1 MGVRVKKSRELIT
14 QRVGFHYFPDT
25 AHYTKKDLATWLPIL
40 KQLKASWLVLISE
53 ANRAIPEHF
62 IAGLMAAG
70 ITPLIQ
76 FPLSLPNCP
85 SAAEMKAL
93 LSAYSRWGIKYV
105 ILFDRPNDL
114 ASWTAAGWVQQDLIE
129 RFVDRFLPLATLAV
143 QTGLTPVFPP
153 LQPGGSYWD
162 LTFLK
167 QSLQSI
173 KRRGNL
179 DLIKKMGLSAFAYTF
194 NHELE
199 YGTGGP
205 EVWKGAVP
213 YAQNP
218 GIEDQRGFRNYEW
231 LQSIVRTFIS
241 KDLPVFLLGA
251 GNKEQG
257 VPYSPETHA
266 GVCLNIFERLKGLTP
281 ANAIPAY
288 VKSCNFSFLSVAE
301 DSPDSACA
309 WFKSQDDHLPIVD
322 FLLAR
327 PEEEVAAA
335 ATVIQPETISG
346 NVTDMHEPI
355 ISKPENTH
363 PIEHYL
369 LLPVYEWGIADF
381 HLEVTRPF
389 IQKYQPT
396 IGFSAADAALARK
409 VTVIGGEQTFSD
421 AVLNGLRAS
430 GSNVV
435 RISGDGTSIATQLAE
450 R

>member
-1 MGVRVKKSRELIT
+1 MGVRLKKSRELIT

-25 AHYTKKDLATWLPIL
+25 AHYTKKDLSTWLPIL

-70 ITPLIQ
+70 ITPLIH
-76 FPLSLPNCP
+76 FPLSLPNSQ
-85 SAAEMKAL
+85 SAADMKAL
-93 LSAYSRWGIKYV
+93 LSAYARWGIKYV

-114 ASWTAAGWVQQDLIE
+114 TSWTAAGWVQQDLIE
-129 RFVDRFLPLATLAV
+129 RFVDRFLPLVTLAV
-143 QTGLTPVFPP
+143 QTGITPVFPP

-173 KRRGNL
+173 QRRGHS
-179 DLIKKMGLSAFAYTF
+179 DLIKKMGLSSFAYTF

-205 EVWKGAVP
+205 EAWKGAIP
-213 YAQNP
+213 YAHNP
-218 GIEDQRGFRNYEW
+218 AIEDQRGFRNFEW
-231 LQSIVRTFIS
+231 QQSIVRTFIS
-241 KDLPVFLLGA
+241 KDLPVFMLGA
-251 GNKEQG
+251 GIKEQG

-266 GVCLNIFERLKGLTP
+266 GVCLNILERLKGITP
-281 ANAIPAY
+281 ENAIPAY
-288 VKSCNFSFLSVAE
+288 VKSCSFYLLSASE
-301 DSPDSACA
+301 DSPENDCA
-309 WFKSQDDHLPIVD
+309 WFKTQDDHLPIVD
-322 FLLAR
+322 FLLSR
-327 PEEEVAAA
+327 PEEEAAP
-335 ATVIQPETISG
+335 TTGIQPETKADTPPAPRETIHTTPVIS
-346 NVTDMHEPI
+346 
-355 ISKPENTH
+355 H

-389 IQKYQPT
+389 IQKHQPT

-409 VTVIGGEQTFSD
+409 VTVIGGEQTFPEE
-421 AVLNGLRAS
+421 VLNGLRAS